1 MATVSIT
8 IPDAVASRV
17 VNALCAAAG
26 TPATAA
32 NAKAALI
39 AYIKQTVFNV
49 EQGQMMAAQAQPA
62 PDMSAITLS

>member
-8 IPDAVASRV
+8 IPDAVVTRV

-26 TPATAA
+26 TTPTAA

-39 AYIKQTVFNV
+39 AYIRTTVYNV
-49 EQGQMMAAQAQPA
+49 EQGQMTQPPPT
-62 PDMSAITLS
+62 PDLSAITLS